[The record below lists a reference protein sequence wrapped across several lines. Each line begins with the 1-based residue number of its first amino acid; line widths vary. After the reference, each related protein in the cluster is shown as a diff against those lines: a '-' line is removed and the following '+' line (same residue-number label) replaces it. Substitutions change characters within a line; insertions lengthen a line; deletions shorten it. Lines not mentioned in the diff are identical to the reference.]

1 MRKVLKGKDFMVF
14 VDGKAVALATN
25 HQLTLNI
32 DTTSTASK
40 DSGLWD
46 ESEVTGFN
54 WEASSESLGSP
65 DKEAPVDISYE
76 TLMDKAL
83 AGEKVPIIA
92 GIPKNQDINGVPEEG
107 WTVPDGSTT
116 TYYKGNAIITKVD
129 LKGQNGD
136 SMTVSATF
144 KGVGKLEKVKTQGA

>member
-14 VDGKAVALATN
+14 ADGKAVALSTN

-54 WEASSESLGSP
+54 WEASSESLGAP
-65 DKEAPVDISYE
+65 DEGTPVDISYE
-76 TLMDKAL
+76 ALMDMAL
-83 AGEKVPIIA
+83 AAQKVPIIA

-107 WTVPDGSTT
+107 WTAPDGTT
-116 TYYKGNAIITKVD
+116 TYYKGEAIITKVD

-136 SMTVSATF
+136 NMTVSATF
-144 KGVGKLEKVKTQGA
+144 KGVGKLEKVKTGGA